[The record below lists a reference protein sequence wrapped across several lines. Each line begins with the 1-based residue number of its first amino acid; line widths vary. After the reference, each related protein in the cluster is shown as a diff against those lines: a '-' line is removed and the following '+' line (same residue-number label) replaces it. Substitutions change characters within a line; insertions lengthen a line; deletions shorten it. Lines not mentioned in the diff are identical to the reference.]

1 MNKLKRLLLAPLLL
15 GLLISNSALAGRP
28 NPKKE
33 AEKQKQTEYI
43 NACNKAG
50 LYSSCNKI
58 FKSNRNKIT
67 NESFINSKKI
77 DARRVLDKC
86 IVEKDLWH
94 CYKISGDAYTST
106 ELIKLDWIKDEMTS
120 KDFELIKNLTN
131 QYRVERDKRI
141 EQSKQEKKEKKK
153 KEPEVR
159 AIDIVRFC
167 ERLLKENLKDP
178 DSYKRLNSR
187 DNQIATG
194 FIRYS
199 ATNSFGGRVQEVYKC
214 FDP

>member
-1 MNKLKRLLLAPLLL
+1 MKRLLLVPLLL
-15 GLLISNSALAGRP
+15 ALLISNSALAGRP
-28 NPKKE
+28 NKKKE
-33 AEKQKQTEYI
+33 AAKEQLKENI
-43 NACNKAG
+43 LNCNEAG
-50 LYSSCNKI
+50 LYSACNKI
-58 FKSNRNKIT
+58 PQSSWNKIT
-67 NESFINSKKI
+67 NEQFVKSKKL

-86 IVEKDLWH
+86 IVDKDLWH
-94 CYKISGDAYTST
+94 CYKISGDYYSKKY
-106 ELIKLDWIKDEMTS
+106 LIQLDWIKDEMTS

-131 QYRVERDKRI
+131 QYRVERDKSI

-159 AIDIVRFC
+159 AIDIVRLC
-167 ERLLKENLKDP
+167 ERLLKANLKDP

-214 FDP
+214 FEP